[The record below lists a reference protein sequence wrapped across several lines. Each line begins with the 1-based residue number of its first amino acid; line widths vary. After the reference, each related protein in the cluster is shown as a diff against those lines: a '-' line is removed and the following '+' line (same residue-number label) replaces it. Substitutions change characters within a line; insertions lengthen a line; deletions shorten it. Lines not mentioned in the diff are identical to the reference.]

1 MARRPLGNLIGRLK
15 ARITHIAK
23 YLDMRSLY
31 AAKYQ
36 ELVVTRKGIHLKM
49 ITASSRVSNEQY
61 SQINSFMTLDD
72 LFVN

>member
-1 MARRPLGNLIGRLK
+1 
-15 ARITHIAK
+15 
-23 YLDMRSLY
+23 MRSLN

-61 SQINSFMTLDD
+61 SQINSQINSFMTLDD
-72 LFVN
+72 LFVNSEN